1 MIEPDVFGLETT
13 ELSALADGE
22 ARVQVHYVGVEPA
35 MRGWIVDRESYVPPV
50 QLGEIMRAIGVGEV
64 VESTTGEYPVGMLVT
79 GMTGWQEYSTIGPG
93 RMVQAVPAGLP
104 ETSALS
110 ACGLTGLT
118 AYFGLF
124 EIGRPN
130 AGETVLVSG
139 AAGATGSVAGQLAKL
154 TGCRVVGTAGTTEK
168 CTWLTTELGFDA
180 AIDYK
185 REDLASRVAQECPG
199 GIDVFF
205 DNVGGDILEVALDNL
220 RNGARVVMCGGISGY
235 NAVEPPPGP
244 PNLINLVVKSARMEG
259 FIVSNY
265 LAKWSD
271 AVTDLATWLAEGKLK
286 DRVQVVDGLEHA
298 PEALNMLF
306 TGDNTGKLLV
316 RVSPAF

>member
-1 MIEPDVFGLETT
+1 MIEPDVFGFETAA
-13 ELSALADGE
+13 LSPLGDGE
-22 ARVQVHYVGVEPA
+22 VRVQVHYVGVEPA

-50 QLGEIMRAIGVGEV
+50 QLGEVMRAIGVGEV
-64 VESTTGEYPVGMLVT
+64 VESRTDQYPVGLLVT
-79 GMTGWQEYSTIGPG
+79 GLTGWQEYATVGPG
-93 RMVQAVPAGLP
+93 QLLQAVPSGLP

-139 AAGATGSVAGQLAKL
+139 AAGATGCVAGQLAKL
-154 TGCRVVGTAGTTEK
+154 TGCRVVGTAGSTEK
-168 CTWLTTELGFDA
+168 CGWLTTELGFDA
-180 AIDYK
+180 AINYK
-185 REDLASRVAQECPG
+185 REDLVTRVAQECPD

-220 RNGARVVMCGGISGY
+220 RSGARVVMCGGISSY
-235 NAVEPPPGP
+235 NAIEPDPGP
-244 PNLINLVVKSARMEG
+244 RNLINLVIKSARIEG

-265 LAKWSD
+265 VAKWPE
-271 AVTDLATWLAEGKLK
+271 AATYLAQSLGKGDLK

-298 PEALNMLF
+298 PRALNMLF

-316 RVSPAF
+316 RVSPGA